1 MTDVRP
7 RVPDRRVLRAA
18 LDALSARRRLPVRD
32 SRRVSAA
39 WLRPNW
45 PFAFVMNMHRE
56 HVLSLLLDD
65 AELRAEIR
73 VLLGSA
79 LLDAVPL
86 ADAATGDLASVLASS
101 TNPELVLEAAAT
113 HPDATVARQ
122 SVPYLTGEMIVP
134 TPQPPPVAAATHI
147 TAPSAGDQAQVRRE
161 LRDART
167 RHRSLED
174 EIDRLTTERDRL
186 QAELVAERQTA
197 AGQQNTIAELNRLV
211 PTPRQRR
218 QLEAAADTAAELR
231 RTKRALDKAKSARG
245 EELRDLR
252 LQVARLERELDRAR
266 REVETEQ
273 ASRHRLEQ
281 GLGDANDRARRLA
294 ALVEREAADLA
305 SQADSQRPGLD
316 RSRLRKRATA
326 LTDLLARLNDLY
338 QVEAPVEVGAQE
350 RRPAS
355 GITVIQHRNL
365 RVTALG
371 GSNHIGGS
379 AILVEAGSTRILVD
393 AGLRPGANLARPGP
407 ERIEEAVN
415 GRLDAVIIT
424 HAHADHAGYVPWVI
438 EKQRTA
444 KIHCTPQTKA
454 LLPTVWADSVR
465 VMRAEADALTGD
477 RHRREPPYGDAEVS
491 QAEDALHAIGY
502 GMPTRINDVE
512 MTLFDAG
519 HVLGAAG
526 VVVRAGEQRVVIT
539 GDIDDRQQKTVGP
552 ANLPT
557 KLVTGADLL
566 VIETTYCDSRHR
578 DREQEGADLVTEAN
592 TILAAGGRILI
603 PAFGLGRAQEI
614 ALLVGEQ
621 LPDVD
626 VRVDGLAATISE
638 LYAQNQAPQVLTGR
652 IRKVTSQ
659 HRAREIRGFQ
669 HGIIITTSGML
680 TGGAAVPWAREVLR
694 ESASALFLCGHQD
707 EEAPGKELER
717 LASADSD
724 SQRDIRLRDASG
736 RHVTIPVSAKI
747 VRYNLSAHAD
757 QPGLTGVIK
766 EVNPQAI
773 MLVHG
778 EARPQATFAGVLEGA
793 GYRVVDNQQTWDS
806 DAPIPDIRTPR
817 RRHVARRGTGRR

>member
-1 MTDVRP
+1 MTDARP
-7 RVPDRRVLRAA
+7 RIPDRRVLRAA
-18 LDALSARRRLPVRD
+18 VDALSARRRLPARD
-32 SRRVSAA
+32 PRRVSAA

-45 PFAFVMNMHRE
+45 PFAFVMDAHRD
-56 HVLSLLLDD
+56 HVVSSLLDD
-65 AELRAEIR
+65 AELRAEVR

-79 LLDAVPL
+79 LLDAVPMI
-86 ADAATGDLASVLASS
+86 DAASDDLVAVLASAP
-101 TNPELVLEAAAT
+101 NPELVLEAAAT
-113 HPDATVARQ
+113 DPDPALVSQA
-122 SVPYLTGEMIVP
+122 VPYLTGELIVP
-134 TPQPPPVAAATHI
+134 SPQRPPAPAHATPRPDR
-147 TAPSAGDQAQVRRE
+147 DQGQARRE
-161 LRDART
+161 LREART
-167 RHRSLED
+167 RHRSLE
-174 EIDRLTTERDRL
+174 EEVGRLKTERDRL
-186 QAELVAERQTA
+186 HAELVAERQTVA
-197 AGQQNTIAELNRLV
+197 SQQATIAELKPLV
-211 PTPRQRR
+211 PTARQRR
-218 QLEAAADTAAELR
+218 QLDAAADSAAELR

-245 EELRDLR
+245 EELRALR
-252 LQVARLERELDRAR
+252 LQVASLERELAQAR
-266 REVETEQ
+266 KDVEIER

-281 GLGDANDRARRLA
+281 GLGDVDDRARRLA

-305 SQADSQRPGLD
+305 SRAESQRPGLD
-316 RSRLRKRATA
+316 RSRIRKRATA
-326 LTDLLARLNDLY
+326 LTELLARLNDLY
-338 QVEAPVEVGAQE
+338 QLEAPAETGPQA

-355 GITVIQHRNL
+355 GITVTEDRNL

-407 ERIEEAVN
+407 ERIEEAVS
-415 GRLDAVIIT
+415 GRLDAVVIT

-438 EKQRTA
+438 EKQRSA
-444 KIHCTPQTKA
+444 KIYCTPQTKA

-465 VMRAEADALTGD
+465 VMRAEADAVTGQH
-477 RHRREPPYGDAEVS
+477 HRSEPPYGDSEVS
-491 QAEDALHAIGY
+491 QAEEALRAMGY

-512 MTLFDAG
+512 VTLFDAG

-526 VVVRAGEQRVVIT
+526 VVVKAGDRRVVIT

-552 ANLPT
+552 AKLPT
-557 KLVTGADLL
+557 RLVTAADLL
-566 VIETTYCDSRHR
+566 VIETTYCDSRHS

-638 LYAQNQAPQVLTGR
+638 LYAQNHAPQVLGGR

-659 HRAREIRGFQ
+659 HRAREIRGFR

-680 TGGAAVPWAREVLR
+680 TGGAAVPWAHEVLQ
-694 ESASALFLCGHQD
+694 EPASALFLCGHQD
-707 EEAPGKELER
+707 EEAPGRELER
-717 LASADSD
+717 LASAVPDSR
-724 SQRDIRLRDASG
+724 RDVVLRDGNG
-736 RHVTIPVSAKI
+736 RAITIPVSAKI

-766 EVNPQAI
+766 QVNPQAI

-778 EARPQATFAGVLEGA
+778 EARPQATFGAVLEGA
-793 GYRVVDNQQTWDS
+793 GYRVVDNQQTWDC
-806 DAPIPDIRTPR
+806 DAPIPDIRAPR
-817 RRHVARRGTGRR
+817 RRHAGRRGTGRR